1 MREMWISRKRYEELI
16 RRIEKCEM
24 EISNQEKKN
33 SLRIRN
39 MAKRILEQPR
49 ELSEEI
55 KSVEDIDQFIDDFIL
70 S

>member
-1 MREMWISRKRYEELI
+1 MWISRKRYEELI